1 MLTRDKLV
9 QNGMIIPV
17 SAHMVNNLKEY
28 DRALEAYSSP
38 LMSRIKYEMKDDQTM
53 VVTNPSEVESYFR
66 YPDLTE
72 QVIYLARTIKGTIT
86 EDIYREMV
94 FLMKYDEV
102 KAAIQGIVDMPD
114 RNIDMMIK
122 FLHQNKGELAARK
135 RKYFEE
141 LTDDEIA
148 RIQSNFKE
156 IFATT

>member
-1 MLTRDKLV
+1 
-9 QNGMIIPV
+9 
-17 SAHMVNNLKEY
+17 
-28 DRALEAYSSP
+28 
-38 LMSRIKYEMKDDQTM
+38 M
-53 VVTNPSEVESYFR
+53 VVTNPNEVESYFR

-86 EDIYREMV
+86 EDIYREMD

-148 RIQSNFKE
+148 GIQSNLKE